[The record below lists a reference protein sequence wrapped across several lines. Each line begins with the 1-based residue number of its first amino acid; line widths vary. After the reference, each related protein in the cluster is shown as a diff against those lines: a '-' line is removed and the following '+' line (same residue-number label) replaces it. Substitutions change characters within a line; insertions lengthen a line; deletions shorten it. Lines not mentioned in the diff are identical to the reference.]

1 MTRKA
6 DSRRSIAGL
15 LAVAVLI
22 WSTASH
28 AVSTGP
34 DQLPDVTQAP
44 APGGRG
50 KPQLLAK
57 AGQAKSVQARSELSE
72 ATPIKPRGR
81 VYLFRGALGPIFSTG
96 MDTLAAEIVKAG
108 LPADTYEFTLCP
120 FVAESV
126 IKKYRQDPQPIIL
139 IGHSMGGSCTV
150 QISERLQEEGIPVA
164 LDVSIDPAHLS
175 DDVPANVERFIAIFL
190 SKDILG
196 GGDIKAV
203 AGFPG
208 HYASYDM
215 KDRDE
220 VSHIT
225 IEKSKY
231 IHAQILTKILQLTA
245 TPAKGRGE
253 PQPLRYVVPPNAD
266 YELWDS
272 GMKVSAHAGDT
283 LQTLAAQYHVPLWSL
298 TQANPMEDDMPLA
311 SGQQVVVP
319 RTLEPLKVVAEP
331 NTAGR

>member
-1 MTRKA
+1 M
-6 DSRRSIAGL
+6 
-15 LAVAVLI
+15 LAL
-22 WSTASH
+22 STASR
-28 AVSTGP
+28 AVSVGP
-34 DQLPDVTQAP
+34 DDGRVKP
-44 APGGRG
+44 ATAQGGGG
-50 KPQLLAK
+50 KPQLMAK
-57 AGQAKSVQARSELSE
+57 AGPGRGAQAKAATSE
-72 ATPIKPRGR
+72 AAPVKPRGR

-120 FVAESV
+120 LIAENV

-150 QISERLQEEGIPVA
+150 KISERLQEEGIPVS

-190 SKDILG
+190 SKDVLG

-225 IEKSKY
+225 IEKSKF
-231 IHAQILTKILQLTA
+231 IHAQILTKILQLAA
-245 TPAKGRGE
+245 TPAKGKDE
-253 PQPLRYVVPPNAD
+253 PVPLRYVIPPNAD

-272 GMKVSAHAGDT
+272 GIRVTVHAGDT

-311 SGQQVVVP
+311 SGQKVIVP
-319 RTLEPLKVVAEP
+319 RNLEPVKVVAEP
-331 NTAGR
+331 NTAGH